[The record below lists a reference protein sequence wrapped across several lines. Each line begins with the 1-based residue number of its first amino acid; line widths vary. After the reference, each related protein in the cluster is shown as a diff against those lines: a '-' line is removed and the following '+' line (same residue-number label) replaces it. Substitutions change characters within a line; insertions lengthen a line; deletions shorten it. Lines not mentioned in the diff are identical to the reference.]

1 MEERPM
7 SNEVKSLIL
16 PSGRAAEMRK
26 PKVRDLLR
34 AHRAVGFSAEPMAIT
49 MALIAEVS
57 QIDGRTIVY
66 EDLLDLPAED
76 GLTLQAEVMDAVDGG
91 GSFPTMPAPPSEASD
106 ADYRTQTQSRE

>member
-1 MEERPM
+1 M
-7 SNEVKSLIL
+7 SDEVRSLIL
-16 PSGRAAEMRK
+16 PSGRAAAIRK

-34 AHRAVGFSAEPMAIT
+34 AHRAVGFSTEPMAIT

-57 QIDGRTIVY
+57 QIDGRTVVY

-91 GSFPTMPAPPSEASD
+91 EGFPTIPAPQGGTPG
-106 ADYRTQTQSRE
+106 ADYRAQARSRD